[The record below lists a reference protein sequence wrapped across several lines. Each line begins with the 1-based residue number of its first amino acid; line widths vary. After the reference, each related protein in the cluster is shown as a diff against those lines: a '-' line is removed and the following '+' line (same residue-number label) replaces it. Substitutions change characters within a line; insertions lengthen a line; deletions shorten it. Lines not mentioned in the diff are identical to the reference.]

1 MDETQRDNAVPLTS
15 AQLREL
21 AEAATPG
28 PWEARE
34 HDGLG
39 AIAHPH
45 GWVLEGEDDCARDA
59 ADRALIVALRNALPR
74 IIADRELAEACERLE
89 QEQGT
94 TIMQLEG
101 PCMDGTRWRGSRSCL
116 RPPGTRTLSA
126 LILALAGRT

>member
-1 MDETQRDNAVPLTS
+1 MTLDTT
-15 AQLREL
+15 QLREL
-21 AEAATPG
+21 AGAATPG

-45 GWVLEGEDDCARDA
+45 GWVLEGEDDGARDA

-101 PCMDGTRWRGSRSCL
+101 PCMDGTRWRGSRIRMRNGLAPDLAS
-116 RPPGTRTLSA
+116 
-126 LILALAGRT
+126 LIVALAGRT